1 MDIIDAIIIAIV
13 EGITE
18 FLPVSST
25 GHMIIAS
32 SLLGIHK
39 EEFTKVF
46 EVAIQLGAILAVVV
60 LYWKKFFQ
68 FNRPAFYL
76 KLLVGVIPALLL
88 GYLFGDAIDSM
99 LESPLIV
106 AISLLLGGVV
116 LLYVDKWFNKPRF
129 EKADLLAAQTT
140 KAELIEAE
148 ENLTYKKSFFVGI
161 WQVLAMIPGV
171 SRSAASIIGGMQ
183 QKLTRNFAA
192 EFSFF
197 LAVPTMFAATAY
209 SLFIKDWE
217 ANGASRKGFEMIME
231 SRDNMIAFVTGNIVA
246 FVVAMLAIRFFI
258 NYLKIYGFKVFGVYR
273 IVAGIILLI
282 LVIAG
287 VIEG

>member
-1 MDIIDAIIIAIV
+1 MGIVEAIIIAIV
-13 EGITE
+13 EGLTE

-60 LYWKKFFQ
+60 LYWRKFFQ
-68 FNRPAFYL
+68 FGRFQFYL
-76 KLLVGVIPALLL
+76 KLLVGVLPALLL
-88 GYLFGDAIDSM
+88 GFLFGDAIDRM
-99 LESPLIV
+99 LESPTIV
-106 AISLLLGGVV
+106 AVSLLAGGIV
-116 LLYVDKWFNKPRF
+116 LMYVDKWFNQSPRA
-129 EKADLLAAQTT
+129 EVDLLAAETT
-140 KAELIEAE
+140 RSELIEADE
-148 ENLTYKKSFFVGI
+148 KLTYKRSLLIGL

-209 SLFIKDWE
+209 SLFLKDWNLAGLE
-217 ANGASRKGFEMIME
+217 KKGFEIIMD
-231 SRDNMIAFVTGNIVA
+231 SSANMTAFVTGNIVA
-246 FVVAMLAIRFFI
+246 FIVAMLAIRFFI
-258 NYLKIYGFKVFGVYR
+258 NYLKIYGFRVFGLYR
-273 IVAGIILLI
+273 IIAGIILLA
-282 LVIAG
+282 LIATG